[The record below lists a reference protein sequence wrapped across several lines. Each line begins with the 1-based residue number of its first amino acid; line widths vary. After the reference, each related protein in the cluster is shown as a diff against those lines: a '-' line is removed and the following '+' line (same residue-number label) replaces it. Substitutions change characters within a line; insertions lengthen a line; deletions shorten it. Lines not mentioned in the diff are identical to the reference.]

1 MIKTILSSL
10 LDSFLCIAFVLS
22 VVATGWIVT
31 SYLVG
36 HYSASW
42 LNFVFAL
49 PFIMVACISF
59 VALDNKG

>member
-10 LDSFLCIAFVLS
+10 LDSFLCTTFVLS
-22 VVATGWIVT
+22 LLATGWIIT
-31 SYLVG
+31 SFLIG

-49 PFIMVACISF
+49 PFVAVACISLI
-59 VALDNKG
+59 ALDNRG